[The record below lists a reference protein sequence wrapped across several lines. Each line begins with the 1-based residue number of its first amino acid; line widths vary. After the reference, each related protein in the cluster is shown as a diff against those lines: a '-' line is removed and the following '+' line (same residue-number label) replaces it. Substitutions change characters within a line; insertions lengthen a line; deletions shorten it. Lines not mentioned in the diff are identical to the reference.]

1 MTFLIFKSSK
11 RETPSLGNSHGMS
24 PSAPCL
30 APIMCALVYV
40 CLCAFYWGSSLCTFA
55 LKQIS
60 DFNWRDPTL
69 SVTKRRNWLNIISK
83 LNPQTIQ
90 HITFILS
97 LSHTHSDR
105 FLIGMIHCTS
115 VKSEFYIFSVLKI
128 DCAKGLITVL
138 VWLVYSLYFFI
149 SFILGVFL
157 RLCPIVLKH
166 AAWFQLQP
174 NVKQQ
179 CPMLPLINLV
189 SNHTS

>member
-1 MTFLIFKSSK
+1 
-11 RETPSLGNSHGMS
+11 
-24 PSAPCL
+24 
-30 APIMCALVYV
+30 MCALVYV

-60 DFNWRDPTL
+60 DFNRRDPTL

-105 FLIGMIHCTS
+105 FLIERWRG
-115 VKSEFYIFSVLKI
+115 
-128 DCAKGLITVL
+128 D
-138 VWLVYSLYFFI
+138 SLYISKIWIWYFFC
-149 SFILGVFL
+149 SKDWLCQRLNHCPGMTCLLFVLFYFLYSRVFL